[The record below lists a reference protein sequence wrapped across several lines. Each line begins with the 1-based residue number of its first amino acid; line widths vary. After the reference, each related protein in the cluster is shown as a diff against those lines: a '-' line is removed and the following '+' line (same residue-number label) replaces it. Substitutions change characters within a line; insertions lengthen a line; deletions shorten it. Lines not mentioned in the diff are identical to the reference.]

1 MATEKHE
8 RGARNALPVARQS
21 AEPELSHDRPI
32 TGREWRALVLGFA
45 VMGCLLVLWQSLRAR
60 HFVETPAE
68 SRQPES
74 HSQSFIASPQD
85 QEPPN
90 APSVLASTS
99 APYDAATAKLIV
111 ELLDATRPL
120 KARREQARAL
130 ARLGTGQAMTALRAA
145 LQDGEPYLKAGI
157 GESLG
162 ESPSPEAMAM
172 LLDLVHDTDQ
182 TAARGA
188 IRGLAIRGDAE
199 STDALG
205 KVLFDEGMPESVRSE
220 AALALG
226 EVQQP
231 SALAALTEAATQWPD
246 GPLAESA
253 IEGLG
258 KRPFSE
264 TKEFFGNYLQ
274 TPGLSAESK
283 VAAVEALGN
292 SSGDAAPFLLNLTGD
307 PDPEVRAAAAWS
319 LLGTGGDTD
328 LSASLISLL
337 QKEPD
342 STVRSRLYQAL
353 GNQDAVDV
361 SAVLA
366 LAQKET
372 APEARLEAL
381 ALLATAC
388 HSTPSA
394 DSLAYFN
401 QTAVPE
407 LKQTALSGLSSQ
419 NRLSSVT
426 ALARAGTAES
436 TGALTEISHQA
447 TDPRVVEAAQAALS
461 HGPNVA
467 SR

>member
-1 MATEKHE
+1 MEKHGRDARPVE
-8 RGARNALPVARQS
+8 RTVS
-21 AEPELSHDRPI
+21 A
-32 TGREWRALVLGFA
+32 REWLVLGLGFA
-45 VMGCLLVLWQSLRAR
+45 VLGCLMVLWQIFCAR
-60 HFVETPAE
+60 HPGKTAAE
-68 SRQPES
+68 SQQVQIRSQELSVAPEAEERPTAPAAS
-74 HSQSFIASPQD
+74 ASP
-85 QEPPN
+85 
-90 APSVLASTS
+90 SV
-99 APYDAATAKLIV
+99 PVDPATAKLIA

-130 ARLGTGQAMTALRAA
+130 ARLGTAQAMTALRAA
-145 LQDGEPYLKAGI
+145 LQDGPPYLKAGI

-188 IRGLAIRGDAE
+188 IRGLAIRGDAD

-205 KVLFDEGMPESVRSE
+205 KVLFDDSTPESVRSE

-231 SALAALTEAATQWPD
+231 AALATLTQAATQWPD

-264 TKEFFGNYLQ
+264 TEQFFRNYLE
-274 TPGLSAESK
+274 TPGLSAEAK
-283 VAAVEALGN
+283 IAALEALAN
-292 SSGDAAPFLLNLTGD
+292 SSAEAAPFLLNLASD
-307 PDPEVRAAAAWS
+307 PEPEVRAAAAWS
-319 LLGTGGDTD
+319 LIGTGGDTD
-328 LSASLISLL
+328 LSASLITLL
-337 QKEPD
+337 RQESD
-342 STVRSRLYQAL
+342 STVRGRLYQAL
-353 GNQDAVDV
+353 GNQDALDV
-361 SAVLA
+361 SAVLP

-372 APEARLEAL
+372 DPEARLEAL
-381 ALLATAC
+381 ALLATTC
-388 HSTPSA
+388 HWAPSA

-407 LKQTALSGLSSQ
+407 LTQTALSDPSSQ
-419 NRLSSVT
+419 NRLAAAT
-426 ALARAGTAES
+426 ALVRGGTPES
-436 TGALTEISHQA
+436 TAALTQISQQA

-467 SR
+467 SRE